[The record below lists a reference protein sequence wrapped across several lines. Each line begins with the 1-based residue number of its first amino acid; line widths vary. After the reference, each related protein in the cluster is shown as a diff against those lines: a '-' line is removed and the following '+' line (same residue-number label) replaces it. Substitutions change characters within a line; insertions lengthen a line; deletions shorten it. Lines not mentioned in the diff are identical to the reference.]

1 MFGLWWLKYKNGNP
15 IEFRRKL
22 EWLWLK
28 KRTLDHLLW
37 RHDDVIGGMTHLL
50 SRPLSPSP
58 SRTRNR
64 AHLLSIPPAAR
75 SSPDGLRAHAFTHVV
90 GRTIVSIRL
99 STPASQTTW
108 SLRSFEVIQHAT
120 RSFEV
125 RGHFTYH
132 WTLFWTW
139 NNSSRICSPIGTKN
153 FDLVS
158 FKLYCQKTILLK
170 KKFETNL
177 YLDVVS

>member
-1 MFGLWWLKYKNGNP
+1 
-15 IEFRRKL
+15 
-22 EWLWLK
+22 
-28 KRTLDHLLW
+28 
-37 RHDDVIGGMTHLL
+37 MTHLL

-58 SRTRNR
+58 SRTRNK

-108 SLRSFEVIQHAT
+108 SFEVIWSYNMQQGQ
-120 RSFEV
+120 FEV

-153 FDLVS
+153 FDL
-158 FKLYCQKTILLK
+158 FQTLLPKNQNFVFHCK
-170 KKFETNL
+170 KVWNQPLSWCRFITRTNL
-177 YLDVVS
+177 KFLLRSVLKIFLWFSYLPLVLAQQRILD

>member
-1 MFGLWWLKYKNGNP
+1 M
-15 IEFRRKL
+15 
-22 EWLWLK
+22 
-28 KRTLDHLLW
+28 LW

-158 FKLYCQKTILLK
+158 FKFYSQKTILLK
-170 KKFETNL
+170 KSLKPTFILMSFHNSDQSEILTAKRFKIFL
-177 YLDVVS
+177 WFSYLPLVLAQQQILD

>member
-1 MFGLWWLKYKNGNP
+1 
-15 IEFRRKL
+15 
-22 EWLWLK
+22 
-28 KRTLDHLLW
+28 
-37 RHDDVIGGMTHLL
+37 MTHLL

-170 KKFETNL
+170 KVWNQPLSWCRFITRTNL
-177 YLDVVS
+177 KFLLRSVLKYFYGFYTYL